1 LQERIMTRVA
11 VIMGGWSS
19 ERPVSLSSG
28 KGMADAAREEGFDVV
43 EIDATRQLADQ
54 LAAAKPDVALN
65 ALHGPWGEDGCVQ
78 GVLEI
83 MGIPYTHSGVLASA
97 LAMDKDKSRAIYVQ
111 HGLEVAPGGMHD
123 VADLARDHVMEP
135 PYVIKP
141 PAEGSS
147 FGVFIVR
154 KGANRPPK
162 ELTDGTWK
170 FGKRALVEKFIEGR
184 ELTVAVMGD
193 RAMAV
198 TEITTLREYY
208 DYDAK
213 YQAGGSR
220 HVVPADLPKK
230 VTEAALAAS
239 LKAHQALGCRG
250 VTRSDFRYD
259 DKADR
264 LVILETNTQPGMTPT
279 SLIPEQAAHLGI
291 DYPSLVRWM
300 IEDAS
305 CPR

>member
-1 LQERIMTRVA
+1 MTRVA

-28 KGMADAAREEGFDVV
+28 KGMAEAARKSGFDVV
-43 EIDATRQLADQ
+43 EIDATRQLAQQ
-54 LAAAKPDVALN
+54 LEQVKPDVALN

-78 GVLEI
+78 GILEI

-97 LAMDKDKSRAIYVQ
+97 LAMNKDKSRAVYAQ
-111 HGLEVAPGGMHD
+111 HGLDIAEGGMFD
-123 VADLARDHVMEP
+123 VELLAKDHIYEP

-141 PAEGSS
+141 IAEGSS

-154 KGANRPPK
+154 AGANRPPK
-162 ELTDGTWK
+162 ELLDGTWR
-170 FGKRALVEKFIEGR
+170 FGSQALVEKFIPGR
-184 ELTVAVMGD
+184 ELTVGVMGD

-208 DYDAK
+208 DFDAK

-220 HVVPADLPKK
+220 HVLPADLPNA
-230 VTEAALAAS
+230 VTEAALDAS
-239 LKAHQALGCRG
+239 LRAHKALGCRG

-259 DKADR
+259 EKAGR

-279 SLIPEQAAHLGI
+279 SLIPEQAAHMGI

>member
-1 LQERIMTRVA
+1 MTRVA

-28 KGMADAAREEGFDVV
+28 KGMAEAARKTGFDVV
-43 EIDATRQLADQ
+43 EIDATRQLARQ
-54 LAAAKPDVALN
+54 LEEAKPDVALN

-78 GVLEI
+78 GILEV

-97 LAMDKDKSRAIYVQ
+97 LAMDKDKSRAVYVQ

-123 VADLARDHVMEP
+123 IEDLARDHIMAP

-141 PAEGSS
+141 VAEGSS

-184 ELTVAVMGD
+184 ELTVGVMGD

-220 HVVPADLPKK
+220 HVVPADLPNA
-230 VTEAALAAS
+230 VTEAALKAS

-250 VTRSDFRYD
+250 VSRSDFRYD
-259 DKADR
+259 DKAGR

-279 SLIPEQAAHLGI
+279 SLVPEQAAHLGI